1 MRRFISILLVA
12 FACLA
17 VGAGTASAN
26 TNPVLYS
33 SLPKA
38 GTVSIPSVGVEA
50 YSFNQIGNE
59 VILTRRATAHHVSVT
74 MVDWA
79 CQHGAWNTGD
89 CVTTPGTTYPT
100 TITLTLY
107 RASTT
112 NSSTGEVMPGSP
124 ITHITRTFNIKFR
137 PSSDPTNCNGNTEE
151 FLGSDGLCHHG
162 LDQTVVFPI
171 NRTLPLDL
179 VWGVSYSSDNSG
191 PNPIGGSN
199 APQDSLNVGLAPKV
213 RVGLDRYQD
222 SIFWDTRVKA
232 FSCADPTNGNSGP
245 FVTGVFN
252 KDGACDGTPN
262 SWAGLVPA
270 AQFSTN

>member
-1 MRRFISILLVA
+1 MSDVRPKAASALLFDQGGKVQRFISIPLAA

-17 VGAGTASAN
+17 VGIGTASAN

-33 SLPKA
+33 SLPEA

-89 CVTTPGTTYPT
+89 CITTPGTTYPT

-112 NSSTGEVMPGSP
+112 NSSTGEVTPGTP
-124 ITHITRTFNIKFR
+124 ITHIMRTCNIKFR
-137 PSSDPTNCNGNTEE
+137 PSSNPTCGMENGVVTE
-151 FLGSDGLCHHG
+151 FRGSDGQCHHG

-171 NRTLPLDL
+171 SRKAGGIRMPGGGRRH
-179 VWGVSYSSDNSG
+179 GVR
-191 PNPIGGSN
+191 
-199 APQDSLNVGLAPKV
+199 K
-213 RVGLDRYQD
+213 YQ
-222 SIFWDTRVKA
+222 
-232 FSCADPTNGNSGP
+232 P
-245 FVTGVFN
+245 
-252 KDGACDGTPN
+252 GA
-262 SWAGLVPA
+262 VQQPA
-270 AQFSTN
+270 